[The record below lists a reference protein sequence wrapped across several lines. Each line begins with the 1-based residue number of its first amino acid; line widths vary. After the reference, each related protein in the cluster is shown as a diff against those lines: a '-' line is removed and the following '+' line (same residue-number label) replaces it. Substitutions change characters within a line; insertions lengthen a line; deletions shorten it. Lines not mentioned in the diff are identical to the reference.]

1 MSIAR
6 KFYIICMFLVVS
18 MSANAVQRCVALN
31 SDTDCVVGYAASGDA
46 NFVLECDSV
55 DGTQIEVHGIGI
67 CTRYLSGIGNITDAA
82 LAESYVFDDIPVSFS
97 ASSTSCMCK
106 LIDPVESK
114 WVFGA
119 SDARAQQNPTTYCVS
134 ACGKICADVIAY
146 GEIDTGVYDPNLM
159 SALLSNLE

>member
-31 SDTDCVVGYAASGDA
+31 SDTDCVVSYAASGDA
-46 NFVLECDSV
+46 NFVLECDGA
-55 DGTQIEVHGIGI
+55 DGTQIEVQGIGI
-67 CTRYLSGIGNITDAA
+67 CARYANFGNVTGVA
-82 LAESYVFDDIPVSFS
+82 LEESYVFDDITVQYG
-97 ASSTSCMCK
+97 AGSTNCMCK

-119 SDARAQQNPTTYCVS
+119 SDVRAQQNPTTYCVS

-146 GEIDTGVYDPNLM
+146 GEIDTGVYDPNLR
-159 SALLSNLE
+159 SALLGNLE